1 MAEMRHKFPALLV
14 LLALSGCATLPS
26 GPSVM
31 VLPAPGKPFE
41 VFQSEEAVCR
51 RWAEQQVGTNP
62 QEAYEQNAVTG
73 AAVGTALGAGIG
85 ALLGAAAGN
94 PAAGAAIGGGSGLLM
109 GTATGVSN
117 GEGYGYS
124 AQRRYDN
131 AYVQCMYAS
140 GNQIPGARRSYRRR
154 YAAPPPPPPGYQAEP
169 PVYQAEPQGYGPG
182 Y

>member
-1 MAEMRHKFPALLV
+1 MGEIRHKFPAVLV

-31 VLPAPGKPFE
+31 VLPDPGKPFE
-41 VFQSEEAVCR
+41 LFQSEDALCR
-51 RWAEQQVGTNP
+51 RWAEQQVGSNP

-85 ALLGAAAGN
+85 ALFGAAAGN

-109 GTATGVSN
+109 GSAVGVSN
-117 GEGYGYS
+117 GQEYGYS

-140 GNQIPGARRSYRRR
+140 GNQVPGSARRSYRRS
-154 YAAPPPPPPGYQAEP
+154 YIAPPPPPPAEYQAGPEGWD
-169 PVYQAEPQGYGPG
+169 GY
-182 Y
+182 